1 MPAKLWL
8 FLDFDQ
14 VHQQFDQV
22 HEESEAKQARLNR
35 LREEIRAADQQHV
48 NKGRADLIWWDQAS
62 ERIGVAIE
70 CNRYWY
76 VIYVHWFSNTLTHT
90 YVYVDIY
97 IYIHAHTYVEW
108 IQLAHAGSWQNPDS
122 IGNAKRV
129 FLASRS
135 VVTASCEG
143 IGARRWRRLGMPCQH
158 SGWKSRS
165 SIRTEHG
172 SERRNRHHC

>member
-62 ERIGVAIE
+62 ERMGVAIDIDM
-70 CNRYWY
+70 WY
-76 VIYVHWFSNTLTHT
+76 MFI
-90 YVYVDIY
+90 DI
-97 IYIHAHTYVEW
+97 
-108 IQLAHAGSWQNPDS
+108 
-122 IGNAKRV
+122 
-129 FLASRS
+129 
-135 VVTASCEG
+135 
-143 IGARRWRRLGMPCQH
+143 
-158 SGWKSRS
+158 
-165 SIRTEHG
+165 
-172 SERRNRHHC
+172 